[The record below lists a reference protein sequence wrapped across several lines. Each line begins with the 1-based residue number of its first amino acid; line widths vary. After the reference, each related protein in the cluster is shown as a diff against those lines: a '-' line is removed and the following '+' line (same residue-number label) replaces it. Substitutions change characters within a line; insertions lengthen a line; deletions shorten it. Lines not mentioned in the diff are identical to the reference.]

1 MAEKRKDNKGRIL
14 RDNEFQQKDGRYL
27 YRYYDTKHEL
37 KSVYSWRLVETDRVP
52 NGKRQCECLREME
65 KKINKDVDDGIIVQ
79 KKTTL
84 DVFFADYIETR
95 VLKQSTRTNYKY
107 MYNKYISPVFGAK
120 NISTIKNSDIK
131 KFMLSLVAQG
141 FKPNSVEVIY
151 TILHPIFG
159 QAVKDDYIR
168 KNPADGIMQEIKQS
182 TDWTK
187 KRKHA
192 LTENQ
197 QSAFVDFVANNK
209 TYSHWLPLFTCLL
222 GTGCRI
228 GEMLGLRWEDIDFK
242 DNIININHNLI
253 YRLQDSGKCEFHIT
267 TPKTEAGT
275 RIVPMFDDV
284 RKAFMQERMRQMQE
298 NGFCKDVIDGYTG
311 FIWVNRFGQVQSPHC
326 VNRAIKRVVRDYNEY
341 EKELAKKEHR
351 QPDILPDFSAHILRH
366 TFCTRLCENETDLK
380 LIQEI
385 MGHADIT
392 TTMDIYNESN
402 TDRKKASFERLE
414 GVMKI
419 C

>member
-1 MAEKRKDNKGRIL
+1 MEKRIN
-14 RDNEFQQKDGRYL
+14 
-27 YRYYDTKHEL
+27 
-37 KSVYSWRLVETDRVP
+37 TDVS
-52 NGKRQCECLREME
+52 
-65 KKINKDVDDGIIVQ
+65 DGIIVQ

-107 MYNKYISPVFGAK
+107 MYKKYISPVFGAK
-120 NISTIKNSDIK
+120 NISAIKNSDIK

-197 QSAFVDFVANNK
+197 QSAFIDFVASNK

-228 GEMLGLRWEDIDFK
+228 GEMLGLRWEDIDYK
-242 DNIININHNLI
+242 NNIISINHNLI
-253 YRLQDSGKCEFHIT
+253 YRLQDSGRCEFHIT
-267 TPKTEAGT
+267 TPKTNAGT
-275 RIVPMFDDV
+275 RIIPMFDDV
-284 RKAFMQERMRQMQE
+284 RRAFTQERLRQMAE
-298 NGFCKDVIDGYTG
+298 KGF
-311 FIWVNRFGQVQSPHC
+311 
-326 VNRAIKRVVRDYNEY
+326 
-341 EKELAKKEHR
+341 
-351 QPDILPDFSAHILRH
+351 
-366 TFCTRLCENETDLK
+366 
-380 LIQEI
+380 
-385 MGHADIT
+385 
-392 TTMDIYNESN
+392 
-402 TDRKKASFERLE
+402 
-414 GVMKI
+414 
-419 C
+419 